1 MTIFAAMMGLN
12 KPHLPP
18 VSIDIDQ
25 ATRVGQCFSMGEDCF
40 ASSNIATT
48 TVVDGTPPYTY
59 LWTFVSGDSFII
71 GTPTADNTAFAKTN
85 DVLGD
90 PSFVGI
96 YKCTVTDDD
105 LVTAEDTVEVTLNF
119 IDTT

>member
-1 MTIFAAMMGLN
+1 MTILAVMAGLN
-12 KPHLPP
+12 KPHPP

-25 ATRVGQCFSMGEDCF
+25 ATRVGQCSAMGGTCQ
-40 ASSNIATT
+40 ATSNLATT
-48 TVVDGTPPYTY
+48 TVVGGKAPYTY
-59 LWTFVSGDSFII
+59 AWTFVSGDSFTILA
-71 GTPTADNTAFAKTN
+71 PTANQTTFRKTN
-85 DVLGD
+85 AVAGD

-96 YKCTVTDDD
+96 YKCTVTDDN